1 MGKVPGIMTIIN
13 PGLRLVWRDQ
23 STVQIGL
30 GSGGTIVAGLD
41 SADAS
46 FIRALRDGICDVELA
61 SVAAACGV
69 GARRRDEIIGALGG
83 LLFADSAMAPRGFS
97 EEKLLPEKA
106 ALMGLYHDSVEEMLS
121 SRSKSSVHL
130 IGLGRTGASIAH
142 LLLNAGVGS
151 IFLEDDSHVT
161 AVDVG
166 PAAYQVADIGLVRS
180 VAARRNAGGFD
191 AGERLHVVRSSAR
204 HTASPEHVDLIIVVT
219 HDAVDQQ
226 TSARFMHSDTPQLF
240 VLTREQDATVGPLI
254 IPGQTACAEC
264 VEHHR
269 SESEPL
275 WMDFCQQLADPA
287 EGPPLAVPKVPSL
300 DKATPTR
307 SLIQRD
313 QPAEMVAPRKARNTG
328 RHQSQALES
337 SATAMSIAGVAGAQ
351 ALLYLDGVNRPGA
364 WSAVM
369 TFHCDLAIWSRQE
382 YSAHPGCSCQ
392 LQHQALATISSTA
405 AP

>member
-1 MGKVPGIMTIIN
+1 MTIIN
-13 PGLRLVWRDQ
+13 PGLRLVWRDE

-30 GSGGTIVAGLD
+30 GSGGTIVSGLD
-41 SADAS
+41 SADAA
-46 FIRALRDGICDVELA
+46 FIRALREGIRDVDLPR
-61 SVAAACGV
+61 VAAACGV
-69 GARRRDEIIGALGG
+69 GARRRDEIVSTLGG
-83 LLFADSAMAPRGFS
+83 LLFADTAMAPRGFS

-106 ALMGLYHDSVEEMLS
+106 ELMGLYHESVDDLLS
-121 SRSKSSVHL
+121 SRRKSSVHL

-219 HDAVDQQ
+219 HDAVAAQ

-269 SESEPL
+269 SETEPL
-275 WMDFCQQLADPA
+275 WMNFCQQLAEPA
-287 EGPPLAVPKVPSL
+287 QGPPPTGPKDLSPHLTAAISE
-300 DKATPTR
+300 APP
-307 SLIQRD
+307 
-313 QPAEMVAPRKARNTG
+313 PASSEKLVAPGQARNTG

-405 AP
+405 TP